1 MRLKGTAEALCCRIG
16 QSSTRAFA
24 TCTQHA
30 SGEQPIASSSSST
43 IPSTIKPAT
52 TPRRQRVIFSGIQP
66 TGVPHIGNHLGA
78 LSQWQKLVTEVSQQ
92 PKDSR
97 DKLFFSVVGLH
108 ALTVPQDPAL
118 LKRERHEM
126 FAVLLAL
133 GLSDP
138 AAGAVI
144 FHQDQV
150 PEHAELAWYL
160 NCITSVNKL
169 MRMTSWK
176 SKLATLR
183 NANSE
188 DEVDDSMLQLGLL
201 AYPVLQAADVLLYET
216 THVPVGHDQSQHLEL
231 ARDTAIAF
239 NRMYPGRRK
248 DGKGK
253 GKGVFRVPEV
263 MLTTHPRIQSL
274 RNPLQKMSK
283 SAPHPSS
290 KILLTD
296 TPEQI
301 HSKIKSAVTDS
312 IRGVTYDP
320 STRPGVATLLQVYSG
335 YTGESTESIATRFSG
350 DNGIAD
356 MKINLAEAVQS
367 SLKSFRHEFAR
378 IRTETGFLE
387 QMEREGAQRAREAA
401 QKTMGQVRQVVGTA

>member
-1 MRLKGTAEALCCRIG
+1 MPLRAAAGPRTSVLERQWARQLATA
-16 QSSTRAFA
+16 STAPTPA
-24 TCTQHA
+24 
-30 SGEQPIASSSSST
+30 G
-43 IPSTIKPAT
+43 PSPSDEPKR
-52 TPRRQRVIFSGIQP
+52 RRQRVIFSGIQP

-78 LSQWQKLVTEVSQQ
+78 LSQWQKLVQEATQQ
-92 PKDSR
+92 PRDAR

-108 ALTVPQDPAL
+108 ALTVPQDPAQL
-118 LKRERHEM
+118 QRERHEM

-133 GLSDP
+133 GLDDP
-138 AAGAVI
+138 QAGPVI

-160 NCITSVNKL
+160 NCVTSVSRL

-188 DEVDDSMLQLGLL
+188 EEVDESMLQLGLL
-201 AYPVLQAADVLLYET
+201 AYPVLQAADILLYNT

-231 ARDTAIAF
+231 ARDLAITF
-239 NRMYPGRRK
+239 NRAYPGRRR

-253 GKGVFRVPEV
+253 GKGVFQIPDV

-283 SAPHPSS
+283 SAPNPSS

-296 TPEQI
+296 TPKQI

-312 IRGVTYDP
+312 TRGVTYDP
-320 STRPGVATLLQVYSG
+320 EARPGVAALLQIYSG
-335 YTGESTESIATRFSG
+335 YTGQPVEDIARQFSG
-350 DNGIAD
+350 SSGIPD
-356 MKINLAEAVQS
+356 MKENLAQVIET
-367 SLKSFRHEFAR
+367 SLRSFRQEFAR
-378 IRTETGFLE
+378 IRTETGFLAQKE
-387 QMEREGAQRAREAA
+387 QEGTDKARQAA
-401 QKTMGQVRQVVGTA
+401 QETMRRVREVAGTA